1 MFGLGG
7 QEILLLLCCGAIP
20 AVGGVVLFVV
30 LSARSKRERAL
41 EDKNRELRRRLDERK
56 DSGQ

>member
-7 QEILLLLCCGAIP
+7 QEILLLLLCAGLP

-30 LSARSKRERAL
+30 LSARSKRERTL
-41 EDKNRELRRRLDERK
+41 EDDNRELRRRLDERK
-56 DSGQ
+56 DRGQ